1 MIIAS
6 WSHWAFSCVS
16 NVGEGWSDAK
26 LHDLMSAGRDL
37 EVAFDHTA
45 ANLRDLA
52 DKYEAE
58 QVVPL
63 RCCLS
68 LGHSVF
74 HWDQCLR
81 PS

>member
-1 MIIAS
+1 M
-6 WSHWAFSCVS
+6 FSCVL

-63 RCCLS
+63 RCAAVSCDA
-68 LGHSVF
+68 LGHCVF
-74 HWDQCLR
+74 H
-81 PS
+81 